1 MNEIEEL
8 CRQVVKFIPDNAPN
22 SSTEFNRPS
31 FAAKTTLLLA
41 ADEIARL
48 TAENKAYAD
57 KVLTAIKILQNSD
70 GFKAQTAINQ
80 AIGVLLGN
88 KDNKWKREVD

>member
-8 CRQVVKFIPDNAPN
+8 CRQVVKFIPDDTPS

-48 TAENKAYAD
+48 TEENERLRAENA
-57 KVLTAIKILQNSD
+57 KIDEYRCVIVDISEQC
-70 GFKAQTAINQ
+70 
-80 AIGVLLGN
+80 
-88 KDNKWKREVD
+88 RELEAENEKLRRTTNNV